1 MTMMLWAVV
10 MLEVR
15 ASLLYVRSSHCF
27 SALSLPFF
35 SFSILYMVT
44 CVHADM
50 PIFVVVVEYC
60 GDVSCGDLRPRRH
73 AHICCRWLLCPAS
86 TQTCPYLLLSLIT
99 VVMWAGVTCVHADMP
114 KLLLVDMQF
123 VMTAVTSLLNPS
135 SSPSANHN
143 SSSKSHYI
151 GSGEHMRSGSMSMT
165 DKSSL
170 RVGNELQQVAAFIG
184 GFGCQFSSVTKM
196 IHGFDGKCLC

>member
-1 MTMMLWAVV
+1 M
-10 MLEVR
+10 
-15 ASLLYVRSSHCF
+15 
-27 SALSLPFF
+27 
-35 SFSILYMVT
+35 
-44 CVHADM
+44 
-50 PIFVVVVEYC
+50 
-60 GDVSCGDLRPRRH
+60 
-73 AHICCRWLLCPAS
+73 
-86 TQTCPYLLLSLIT
+86 QT
-99 VVMWAGVTCVHADMP
+99 VVTCVHADMP

-151 GSGEHMRSGSMSMT
+151 SSGEHMRSGSVSMT

-184 GFGCQFSSVTKM
+184 GFGCQFSSVAM
-196 IHGFDGKCLC
+196 GGGGGGGWMR